1 MRSSSTTR
9 KHHQLIR
16 LAVPAICEVARHSS
30 QLPPTT
36 FKKGG
41 STVSDANKAL
51 TRQFFERL
59 NAGDLT
65 LIDDLVADD
74 FVEHEVFPG
83 LEPNKTGLRQLF
95 EMFHAAFQGG
105 KFEVDDLIA
114 EDDKVF
120 VRARMTGTHRG
131 EFMGIPATGRT
142 IDVGVG
148 DYLRIDNDLVVEHW
162 GVMDTGALMQQLT
175 GG

>member
-1 MRSSSTTR
+1 MS
-9 KHHQLIR
+9 
-16 LAVPAICEVARHSS
+16 E
-30 QLPPTT
+30 
-36 FKKGG
+36 
-41 STVSDANKAL
+41 ANKAL
-51 TRQFFERL
+51 VRGFYERF
-59 NAGDLT
+59 NKGDLT
-65 LIDDLVADD
+65 LVDDLVSDD

-95 EMFHAAFQGG
+95 EGFHAAFEGG

-114 EDDKVF
+114 EGDQVF
-120 VRARMTGTHRG
+120 VRVRATGTHRG

-142 IDVGVG
+142 IEVGVG
-148 DYLRIDNDLVVEHW
+148 DFLRIDNGLVVEHW

>member
-1 MRSSSTTR
+1 M
-9 KHHQLIR
+9 
-16 LAVPAICEVARHSS
+16 
-30 QLPPTT
+30 
-36 FKKGG
+36 
-41 STVSDANKAL
+41 SDSNKTL
-51 TRQFFERL
+51 TRQFYDRF

-65 LIDDLVADD
+65 IVDDLVSDD

-95 EMFHAAFQGG
+95 ESFKAAFAGG

-114 EDDKVF
+114 EGDKVF
-120 VRARMTGTHRG
+120 VRARMTGTHQG

-142 IDVGVG
+142 IDVGVA
-148 DYLRIDNDLVVEHW
+148 DFIRFDNGLFVEHW

-175 GG
+175 GA

>member
-1 MRSSSTTR
+1 M
-9 KHHQLIR
+9 
-16 LAVPAICEVARHSS
+16 
-30 QLPPTT
+30 
-36 FKKGG
+36 
-41 STVSDANKAL
+41 SDANKVA
-51 TRQFFERL
+51 TRQFFDRL

-65 LIDDLVADD
+65 LIDDLVSDD

-83 LEPNKTGLRQLF
+83 LEPNKAGLRQLF
-95 EMFHAAFQGG
+95 EGFHAAFRDG

-120 VRARMTGTHRG
+120 VRARMTGVHQG
-131 EFMGIPATGRT
+131 EFMGIPTTGRT
-142 IDVGVG
+142 INVGVG
-148 DYLRIDNDLVVEHW
+148 DYLRFDDGLIVEHW